1 MTKFC
6 VIIVGA
12 TVGIGVGAGLGG
24 GEGCAVEDP
33 HSVA

>member
-24 GEGCAVEDP
+24 GEGCANKDP